1 MLRVEL
7 KWWVWLILALI
18 VYMVWRSPGEMGY
31 VFGGLLHG
39 FTGVGDAVL
48 RGIGAVRASG

>member
-1 MLRVEL
+1 MLRAEL
-7 KWWVWLILALI
+7 KWWVWLILALV

-31 VFGGLLHG
+31 VFKGLLHG